1 MTGSNLFAYG
11 TLMSEVVL
19 RKVTGESFPQ
29 ISGILSGFTRYAI
42 RGEVYPGLIEEEQGQ
57 VEGVVYSGLSTATWN
72 LLDRFEG
79 AMYKKIGV
87 LVRCGNEQVSAATYL
102 LKPEYHSVLDN
113 KPWYF
118 DAFMSEGIRRFIF

>member
-1 MTGSNLFAYG
+1 MTGTHLFAYG

-19 RKVTGESFPQ
+19 RKVTGETFPPTP
-29 ISGILSGFTRYAI
+29 GTLSGFARYAI

-57 VEGVVYSGLSTATWN
+57 VEGVVYLGLSTAAWN

-79 AMYKKIGV
+79 AMYQKIGV

-113 KPWYF
+113 KTWNF
-118 DAFMSEGIRRFIF
+118 DAFMSSGINRFIF